1 MGLVT
6 RRSDKLDDLFNKFAS
21 DPLKPVKKPDEQ
33 PKDAK
38 EDAAKKKVPPSKSG
52 WEITYSAGRMTK
64 LGRTVGAVR
73 TVLRPA

>member
-21 DPLKPVKKPDEQ
+21 DPLKPVKKTDDQ

-38 EDAAKKKVPPSKSG
+38 EDAAKK
-52 WEITYSAGRMTK
+52 ED
-64 LGRTVGAVR
+64 
-73 TVLRPA
+73 PAK